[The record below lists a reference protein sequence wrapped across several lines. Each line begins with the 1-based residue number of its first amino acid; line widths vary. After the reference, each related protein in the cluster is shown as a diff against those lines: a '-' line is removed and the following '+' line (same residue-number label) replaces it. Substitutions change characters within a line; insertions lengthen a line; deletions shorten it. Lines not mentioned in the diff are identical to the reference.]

1 MKCPK
6 CQTDNPED
14 TNFCGNCGTMLFSDE
29 DSSSIT
35 KTLISGKKEL
45 MLSGTFAERYHII
58 DDLGR
63 GGMGNVYKAL
73 DTKINE
79 KVALKILNPK
89 IASDKKNMERF
100 RNELKITRR
109 ISHRNICRLYDLGEA
124 EGLSF
129 ISMEYVSGEDLKTL
143 IRRIGYLTP
152 GKAVF
157 IIRQICEGLVEA
169 HSSGVLHRDLKP
181 QNIMIDKEGNARIM
195 DFGIASSVKTDGI
208 TEAGI
213 IMGTPEYMSPE
224 QVEGK
229 ELDQRSDI
237 YSLGII
243 LYEMLTGRV
252 PFDGSTSLSVAIKQK
267 TEKPKDPRKFNA
279 QIPEDISH
287 MILRCLEKDR
297 DKRYQKTGDIL
308 EEIKDIEKELPKT
321 DRVLPKR
328 KTKSG
333 EITVKLNLRK
343 IILPAVIV
351 LIAVLIG
358 FASWKFVFNK
368 KSGYLVPGKPS
379 LVVMHFENNTG
390 NSDLEHWR
398 KALSDLLIADLSQSR
413 FLRVLNAE
421 RLYDILQELN
431 LLRAASYSS
440 KNLKN
445 VASRGE
451 VRYILVGKMTMAGDT
466 IRLNTSL
473 QDLVSGEII
482 GAQQVD
488 GEGEGALFSL
498 VDEITMK
505 IKEDFK
511 ISGADIASDIDAKV
525 QNITSNSPEA
535 LQYYQEGLKHH
546 YNAEYDISI
555 PLMELTIAIDP
566 EFAMAYRTLS
576 IGYSNLGLVTEARKH
591 MQKAFELSDHVSDRE
606 RYYILGEYYRGSDN
620 SMDKAIDA
628 YSKLL
633 ELYPDDHIG
642 NNNLGLL
649 YYTLERMDEAK
660 EKFAVNIKNKVH
672 NYFSYSNMASILMAE
687 GDFEKAGKI
696 LEGYLNNISDH
707 SRVRDSLAWVY
718 LMQEKYDLALKEAEA
733 AKAANPD
740 DFEYFSIKGTVD
752 FARGKYQ
759 DAENKYLKLLETKQ
773 PTAHYRAR
781 MTLSSLYMF
790 QGKFSDAVDQLNQG
804 IELADMLGEKE
815 WLQNLYS
822 SMAFIEIQR
831 GKLDNATR
839 ACSKVEDIAIE
850 SGRTEQKKVALLCK
864 GLVFLKLKSWED
876 AQKQADELKVLVE
889 ACLNPKE
896 VRYYY
901 YLDGMLQ
908 SGKQNFSEA
917 VKSFDTALSMM
928 LSEDKM
934 RAGIYNAKAEA
945 LFLTGDLDGAR
956 EIYEKNIS
964 SPPIDLDN
972 AYYYTKS
979 FYMLGRIFQQQGMKN
994 KAKSNYDKF
1003 LNLWKNADSD
1013 LPELNDAR
1021 HQLSTL

>member
-6 CQTDNPED
+6 CQADNPED
-14 TNFCGNCGTMLFSDE
+14 TNFCGNCGTMLFSGE

-45 MLSGTFAERYHII
+45 ILSGTFAGRYHII
-58 DDLGR
+58 DDLGK

-89 IASDKKNMERF
+89 IADNKKNMDRF
-100 RNELKITRR
+100 RNELKITRG

-129 ISMEYVSGEDLKTL
+129 ISMEYVSGEDLKKL

-195 DFGIASSVKTDGI
+195 DFGIARSGKTEGI
-208 TEAGI
+208 TAAGV

-252 PFDGSTSLSVAIKQK
+252 PFDGSTPLSVAIKQK
-267 TEKPKDPRKFNA
+267 TEKPQDPRKFNA
-279 QIPEDISH
+279 QIPDDISN

-308 EEIKDIEKELPKT
+308 EEIRDIEKELPKT
-321 DRVLPKR
+321 DRILPKR

-333 EITVKLNLRK
+333 EITVKLNLKK
-343 IILPAVIV
+343 IFLPAVIA
-351 LIAVLIG
+351 LIVVMIG
-358 FASWKFVFNK
+358 LASWKFFFNK
-368 KSGYLVPGKPS
+368 KSGFLVPGKPS
-379 LVVMHFENNTG
+379 MAVMHFENNTG
-390 NSDLEHWR
+390 NSDLEHWE
-398 KALSDLLIADLSQSR
+398 KALSDLLISDLSQSR
-413 FLRVLNAE
+413 FLKVLNAE

-431 LLRAASYSS
+431 LLTAASYSS

-451 VRYILVGKMTMAGDT
+451 VRYILVGKMTMAGET

-473 QDLVSGEII
+473 QDVVSGEII
-482 GAQQVD
+482 GAQQVE
-488 GEGEGALFSL
+488 GEGEGALFNL
-498 VDEITMK
+498 VDEITTK

-511 ISGADIASDIDAKV
+511 ISGSDIASDIDAKI
-525 QNITSNSPEA
+525 QNITSNSIEA
-535 LQYYQEGLKHH
+535 IQYYQEGLKHH
-546 YNAEYDISI
+546 YNAEYDKSI

-591 MQKAFELSDHVSDRE
+591 MQKAFELSDRVSDRE
-606 RYYILGEYYRGSDN
+606 RYYILGEYYRDSDN
-620 SMDKAIDA
+620 TMDKAIDA

-649 YYTLERMDEAK
+649 YSSLERMDEAK
-660 EKFAVNIKNKVH
+660 EKFSVNIKNRSH
-672 NYFSYSNMASILMAE
+672 NYFSYSNMASVLMAE
-687 GDFEKAGKI
+687 GNFEKAAKV
-696 LEGYLNNISDH
+696 LEGFLNNISDH
-707 SRVRDSLAWVY
+707 PRVRDNLAWVY
-718 LMQEKYDLALKEAEA
+718 LKQEKYDLALKEAEA
-733 AKAANPD
+733 AKAVDPD
-740 DFEYFSIKGTVD
+740 GIEYFNIKGTVD
-752 FARGKYQ
+752 FARGKYK
-759 DAENKYLKLLETKQ
+759 DAENKYLKLLETNQ
-773 PTAHYRAR
+773 PTAYYQAR
-781 MTLSSLYMF
+781 MTLCSLYMF
-790 QGKFSDAVDQLNQG
+790 QGKFSDAIDQLNQG
-804 IELADMLGEKE
+804 IELADMLGEKV

-822 SMAFIEIQR
+822 SMAVIEIQR
-831 GKLDNATR
+831 GKLDNAMR
-839 ACSKVEDIAIE
+839 ACKKVEDIALE
-850 SGRTEQKKVALLCK
+850 SGKTEQKKGALLCK
-864 GLVFLKLKSWED
+864 GLVFLKQKLWED
-876 AQKQADELKVLVE
+876 AQKQADELKVLIE
-889 ACLNPKE
+889 ASLNPKE

-901 YLDGMLQ
+901 YLDGILQ
-908 SGKQNFSEA
+908 SGKQNFTEA
-917 VKSFDTALSMM
+917 VKSFDAALSMM

-934 RAGIYNAKAEA
+934 RAMVYEAKAEV
-945 LFLTGDLDGAR
+945 LFLAGDLDGAR
-956 EIYEKNIS
+956 DIYEKKIS
-964 SPPIDLDN
+964 RTLSGPDN
-972 AYYYTKS
+972 AYYYAKS
-979 FYMLGRIFQQQGMKN
+979 IYMLGRIFQQLGIKN
-994 KAKSNYDKF
+994 KARRNYDKF
-1003 LNLWKNADSD
+1003 LKLWENADSD
-1013 LPELNDAR
+1013 LPELQDAR
-1021 HQLSTL
+1021 RQLSTL